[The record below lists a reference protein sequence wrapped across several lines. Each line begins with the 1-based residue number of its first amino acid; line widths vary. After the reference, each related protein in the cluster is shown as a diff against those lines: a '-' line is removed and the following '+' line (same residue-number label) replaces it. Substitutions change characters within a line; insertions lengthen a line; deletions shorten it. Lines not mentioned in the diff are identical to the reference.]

1 MPAIPTFIS
10 LLDRLH
16 AAMHLLNLASKLVP
30 QLASD
35 AAKQTIAQQI
45 RALRGEIQQQIESV
59 ERSMQQFQDRLE
71 TIAQFVLVNRDK
83 IGADEARQVER
94 LVAAVRGS

>member
-16 AAMHLLNLASKLVP
+16 AAVHLLNLASKLLP
-30 QLASD
+30 ELASET
-35 AAKQTIAQQI
+35 ARQTISQQI
-45 RALRGEIQQQIESV
+45 RALRSEIQQQIDSV

-83 IGADEARQVER
+83 ISPDDAREVER